1 MALNDGHF
9 IKGKIAPIEWTQY
22 KGEMVTTNTVL
33 RKGKMTHEREWFDD
47 TVKNI
52 PRGHAYIIG
61 NGPSRKNF
69 NLDVLKDTGQS
80 YGCNALYRDFMPDFI
95 FSVDTKMTTEM
106 VMAKVGRQTIH
117 YAPSL
122 EVNRKHAKGMIHL
135 IPNNPHFISGNQAIW
150 TATVHGHRNIYLI
163 GFDFKEYGQGQLN
176 NIYQET
182 DNYGP
187 RNDSTIFDGWL
198 RQFRQMIKQ
207 RPYCKFTVV
216 HDNPPD
222 FLNYLQPGEDL
233 KNTFLMSFKEFNET
247 VLNRTA

>member
-1 MALNDGHF
+1 
-9 IKGKIAPIEWTQY
+9 
-22 KGEMVTTNTVL
+22 
-33 RKGKMTHEREWFDD
+33 MTHEREWFDD

-163 GFDFKEYGQGQLN
+163 GFDFKEYG
-176 NIYQET
+176 
-182 DNYGP
+182 
-187 RNDSTIFDGWL
+187 WL

-222 FLNYLQPGEDL
+222 FLNYLQTGEDL